1 MRPQLTVE
9 AVRPLVLV
17 DGLEADDL
25 LIVLPQVQGVALL
38 LPLESPSG
46 LHEGDLLFGQLSF
59 SEINLSSQVYK

>member
-1 MRPQLTVE
+1 MWPQLTVE

-25 LIVLPQVQGVALL
+25 LIVLPQVHRVALL

-46 LHEGDLLFGQLSF
+46 LHESDLICGQLIF
-59 SEINLSSQVYK
+59 SETNERNQVYI

>member
-25 LIVLPQVQGVALL
+25 LIVLLQVHGVALL

-46 LHEGDLLFGQLSF
+46 LHEGIMILDILSF
-59 SEINLSSQVYK
+59 FLDKFQQ